1 MRKIVLGLVATA
13 AIAAPV
19 AVANSANASTGPQR
33 QAIGA
38 ARDYLSFS
46 GFSKQGLIDQL
57 SSKYGDGYSWPVA
70 TYAVNH
76 IRVWWKK
83 QAVGSAHDTSPSHFS
98 CSGLIDQLHSPY
110 DDSTPTA
117 RPSTART
124 TPAPADPVRSCQW
137 CEGATVAPDVSNS

>member
-57 SSKYGDGYSWPVA
+57 SSKYGDGYSRPVA

-76 IRVWWKK
+76 IRVSWKK
-83 QAVGSAHDTSPSHFS
+83 QAVRSAHDYLSFSHFS

-110 DDSTPTA
+110 GDQYTHRQA
-117 RPSTART
+117 
-124 TPAPADPVRSCQW
+124 VY
-137 CEGATVAPDVSNS
+137 GAHHTRAC